1 MRHAAAILAIVL
13 AIVTAYAAFSV
24 FHTHQGRGSSTNA
37 VEPVGHMFGA
47 SPTRRTST
55 IRSAHYVV
63 VSSATQAQTGAV
75 VDAVESL
82 YAEYMEFFS
91 LDPGIASGLQ
101 LQLYRDRDE
110 FKAHNRSKPWAEAYY
125 QTPACH
131 AYYADD
137 GANPYHWML
146 HEATH
151 QLNREVSR
159 LPKSKWIDEGLASYF
174 GSSRIDDGR
183 LRAGRIDPG
192 AYPIWWVRKWPLS
205 GDIEQDVSLHRIIPL
220 RSLISG
226 KGGIGIDQAVN
237 AYYIGYWSLTHFLLH
252 ARQGHYADRYRRV
265 IAMGGTL
272 EAFED
277 IIGPIDQI
285 EKEWYA
291 YLLRQA
297 SILNNN
303 DPADRQ

>member
-1 MRHAAAILAIVL
+1 
-13 AIVTAYAAFSV
+13 
-24 FHTHQGRGSSTNA
+24 
-37 VEPVGHMFGA
+37 
-47 SPTRRTST
+47 
-55 IRSAHYVV
+55 
-63 VSSATQAQTGAV
+63 
-75 VDAVESL
+75 
-82 YAEYMEFFS
+82 
-91 LDPGIASGLQ
+91 
-101 LQLYRDRDE
+101 
-110 FKAHNRSKPWAEAYY
+110 
-125 QTPACH
+125 
-131 AYYADD
+131 
-137 GANPYHWML
+137 
-146 HEATH
+146 
-151 QLNREVSR
+151 
-159 LPKSKWIDEGLASYF
+159 
-174 GSSRIDDGR
+174 
-183 LRAGRIDPG
+183 
-192 AYPIWWVRKWPLS
+192 LS

-303 DPADRQ
+303 DTADRR